1 MSNITINESYIDF
14 ILNNFIKTIM
24 RIDIPEPMEKG
35 SVSWSIGP
43 SLFMDINVKTYVKYK
58 RSVKFTLIFDKYET
72 DVLIY
77 MPLNKNPNEILH
89 RIHKKISNTVYNTF
103 IEDGR
108 KDYIIEQYSE
118 LRKKIF
124 SNIKINFNNETND

>member
-108 KDYIIEQYSE
+108 KDYIIEQYSK

>member
-1 MSNITINESYIDF
+1 MSNITTNESYIDF

-24 RIDIPEPMEKG
+24 RIDIPEPTEKG
-35 SVSWSIGP
+35 SVSWHTGP
-43 SLFMDINVKTYVKYK
+43 SLFMDINIKTYVKYK

-77 MPLNKNPNEILH
+77 IPLNKSPNEILH
-89 RIHKKISNTVYNTF
+89 RIHEKFSTTVYNTF

-108 KDYIIEQYSE
+108 KEYIIDQYSE
-118 LRKKIF
+118 LRKNFF
-124 SNIKINFNNETND
+124 SNLKIKLIKNE

>member
-1 MSNITINESYIDF
+1 MSDITINELYIDF
-14 ILNNFIKTIM
+14 ILNNFIKRIM
-24 RIDIPEPMEKG
+24 RIDIPEPIEKG
-35 SVSWSIGP
+35 SISWCTRP
-43 SLFMDINVKTYVKYK
+43 SLFMDINIKTYVKYK

-77 MPLNKNPNEILH
+77 IPLNKSPNEILH
-89 RIHKKISNTVYNTF
+89 RIHKKFSNTVYNTF

-108 KDYIIEQYSE
+108 KEYIIKEYSK

-124 SNIKINFNNETND
+124 SGIKIQINNETNN